1 MPGPGMSFAL
11 GLGLGVGVRV
21 HVASRRREK
30 KRTRRGRSSRDA
42 AVDAVPSARV
52 DDALRR
58 ASLMAM
64 RRRPT
69 PRNYR
74 VTTPTAAFIANSGV
88 DAPWRKKGAA
98 VVSNG
103 ASRANPLES
112 ACVAMKILGHP
123 RAIGRSTPRSRSR
136 SRVDPAP
143 FPTLPPETLDPERF
157 RHQSVRAAA

>member
-1 MPGPGMSFAL
+1 MTEAPEASTWFVYVLSSEARPVTY
-11 GLGLGVGVRV
+11 VGI
-21 HVASRRREK
+21 AK
-30 KRTRRGRSSRDA
+30 D
-42 AVDAVPSARV
+42 VDARLAQHNGELPGG
-52 DDALRR
+52 AL
-58 ASLMAM
+58 SS
-64 RRRPT
+64 
-69 PRNYR
+69 
-74 VTTPTAAFIANSGV
+74 V
-88 DAPWRKKGAA
+88 PWRKKGAA